1 MPVQVQLNKIEL
13 CLKFSELN
21 RLCSIDFMLISQII
35 SFMFVVSKMKCAQD
49 GLKVGLSPS
58 EKIICISMKVL
69 KNDKNIFY
77 FMLKALFV
85 PEIFTF
91 LSWLFGYVEKRLDK
105 KAMVN
110 FKIYD
115 VIDWT
120 TSYYNTHNVIYLKK
134 LRQPNKILS
143 VNRIQHGKCFFLKTI
158 HRL

>member
-1 MPVQVQLNKIEL
+1 
-13 CLKFSELN
+13 
-21 RLCSIDFMLISQII
+21 
-35 SFMFVVSKMKCAQD
+35 
-49 GLKVGLSPS
+49 
-58 EKIICISMKVL
+58 
-69 KNDKNIFY
+69 
-77 FMLKALFV
+77 MLKALFI